1 MCSQRTPTE
10 AMTVPKTSGRDTRRA
25 AGPGDRPR
33 RSRRLRR
40 GIAGAAA
47 ALVATGTLAACGG
60 GNAGG
65 TPTLTWYINPDSGG
79 QAKIAA
85 ACSAASNGAYNLE
98 VSVLPRNSDAQRE
111 QLVRRLAAHDDSI
124 DLMSLDVVFAPELA
138 QAGFLA
144 PIPEAVASEVS
155 EGVVQGSIESA
166 TWDDQLVAVP
176 FWANTQLLWYR
187 KSVAEAAG
195 LDMTQPVTWDQLVKA
210 AQDQNKILSAQ
221 GRRAESLTVWFNALI
236 ESAGGHII
244 EQNSTDPDKI
254 KLGFDTAAGKR
265 AGEVMHDVA
274 TSGAVGP
281 AFSTSSE
288 DTSASQFESE
298 DAGFMVNW
306 PFVYAQAQTKVE
318 AGTLDPSVPADYGWT
333 LYPRVDADTPSAP
346 PLGGINLGV
355 SKFSRYVDQAFEATK
370 CITSDE
376 NQAEYMITN
385 GNPAAS
391 AAVYDDPDVQK
402 AYPMAD
408 TIRESLGAAKPRPL
422 TPYYSEVSGGLQR
435 EYHPPSSVSASTGKK
450 ADDLIGAVLRG
461 DQLL

>member
-1 MCSQRTPTE
+1 MPN
-10 AMTVPKTSGRDTRRA
+10 A
-25 AGPGDRPR
+25 AGREAFRSLRAGDPPG
-33 RSRRLRR
+33 RSRRRLR
-40 GIAGAAA
+40 GIAGTAV
-47 ALVATGTLAACGG
+47 ALIASGTLAACGG
-60 GNAGG
+60 GGSGG

-79 QAKIAA
+79 QDKIAA
-85 ACSAASNGAYNLE
+85 SCSAASNGAYKLE
-98 VSVLPRNSDAQRE
+98 TSVLPRNSDAQRE

-144 PIPEAVASEVS
+144 PVPEDVASDVS
-155 EGVVQGSIESA
+155 EGVVQGSLASA
-166 TWDDQLVAVP
+166 KWDGKLVAVP

-195 LDMTQPVTWDQLVKA
+195 LDMTKPVTWDQIVKA
-210 AQDQNKILSAQ
+210 AQDQKKLLSAQ

-244 EQNSTDPDKI
+244 DKNSTDPDKI
-254 KLGFDTAAGKR
+254 KLGFDTPAGQR

-288 DTSASQFESE
+288 DTSASQFESD

-306 PFVYAQAQTKVE
+306 PFVYAQANTKVE

-370 CITSDE
+370 CITTDE

-385 GNPAAS
+385 GNPAS
-391 AAVYDDPDVQK
+391 SEAVYDDPDVQK

-408 TIRESLGAAKPRPL
+408 TIRESLAVAAPRPL
-422 TPYYSEVSGGLQR
+422 SPYYSEITGGLQR
-435 EYHPPSSVSASTGKK
+435 EYHPPSGVSSSTGKS
-450 ADDLIGAVLRG
+450 ADDLISAVLRG

>member
-1 MCSQRTPTE
+1 MSNAAGHER
-10 AMTVPKTSGRDTRRA
+10 SGRGSPAVSR
-25 AGPGDRPR
+25 GGR
-33 RSRRLRR
+33 RSRRR
-40 GIAGAAA
+40 GVASAATL
-47 ALVATGTLAACGG
+47 LVTAGTLAACGG
-60 GNAGG
+60 GGSGG

-85 ACSAASNGAYNLE
+85 SCSEESDGAYTIE
-98 VSVLPRNSDAQRE
+98 VSQLPRNSDAQRE
-111 QLVRRLAAHDDSI
+111 QLVRRLAAGDESI
-124 DLMSLDVVFAPELA
+124 DIMSLDVPFAPELA

-144 PIPEAVASEVS
+144 PIPEDVASEVS
-155 EGVVQGSIESA
+155 EGVVQGSLESA
-166 TWDDQLVAVP
+166 TWDDELVAVP
-176 FWANTQLLWYR
+176 FWANTQLLWFR

-195 LDMTQPVTWDQLVKA
+195 LDMEKPVTWDQLVKA
-210 AQDQNKILSAQ
+210 AQDQDKILSAQ

-244 EQNSTDPDKI
+244 DKNSTDPDQI
-254 KLGFDTAAGKR
+254 QLGFDTPAGERAA
-265 AGEVMHDVA
+265 EVMHDVA

-288 DTSASQFESE
+288 DTSASQFESP

-306 PFVYAQAQTKVE
+306 PFVWAQANTKVE
-318 AGTLDPSVPADYGWT
+318 AGTLEQSVPDDYGWA
-333 LYPRVDADTPSAP
+333 LYPRVDEDTPSAP

-355 SKFSRYVDQAFEATK
+355 SAVSNYVDEAYEATT

-385 GNPAAS
+385 GNPAS
-391 AAVYDDPDVQK
+391 SSAVYDDPDVQE

-408 TIRESLGAAKPRPL
+408 TIRESLEAAAPRPL
-422 TPYYSEVSGGLQR
+422 SPYYSEITGGLQR
-435 EYHPPSSVSASTGKK
+435 EYHPPAGVSSSTGQQ
-450 ADDLIGAVLRG
+450 ADDLISAVLRG

>member
-1 MCSQRTPTE
+1 V
-10 AMTVPKTSGRDTRRA
+10 A
-25 AGPGDRPR
+25 
-33 RSRRLRR
+33 L
-40 GIAGAAA
+40 IAS
-47 ALVATGTLAACGG
+47 GTLAACGG
-60 GNAGG
+60 GGSGG

-85 ACSAASNGAYNLE
+85 SCSDASHGAYTVE
-98 VSVLPRNSDAQRE
+98 TSVLPRNADAQRE
-111 QLVRRLAAHDDSI
+111 QLVRRLAAGDDSI
-124 DLMSLDVVFAPELA
+124 DIMSLDVVFAPELA

-144 PIPEAVASEVS
+144 PVPGDVASEVT
-155 EGVVQGSIESA
+155 EGVVPGALESA
-166 TWDDQLVAVP
+166 TWNDKLVAVP

-195 LDMTQPVTWDQLVKA
+195 LDMTKPVTWDQLVKA
-210 AQDQNKILSAQ
+210 AQDQKKILSAQ
-221 GRRAESLTVWFNALI
+221 GRRAESLTVWFTALI

-244 EQNSTDPDKI
+244 DKNSTDPDKI
-254 KLGFDTAAGKR
+254 QLGFDTPAGERAA
-265 AGEVMHDVA
+265 EVMHDVA

-288 DTSASQFESE
+288 DTSASQFESP

-318 AGTLDPSVPADYGWT
+318 AGTLDQSVPDDYGWA
-333 LYPRVDADTPSAP
+333 LYPRVDEDTPSAP

-355 SKFSRYVDQAFEATK
+355 SKFSNYVDFAYQATE

-376 NQAEYMITN
+376 NQAEYMVTN

-391 AAVYDDPDVQK
+391 AAVYDDPDVQE

-408 TIRESLGAAKPRPL
+408 TIRESLAAAAARPL
-422 TPYYSEVSGGLQR
+422 SPYYSEVTGGLQR
-435 EYHPPSSVSASTGKK
+435 EYHPASDVSSDTGQQ